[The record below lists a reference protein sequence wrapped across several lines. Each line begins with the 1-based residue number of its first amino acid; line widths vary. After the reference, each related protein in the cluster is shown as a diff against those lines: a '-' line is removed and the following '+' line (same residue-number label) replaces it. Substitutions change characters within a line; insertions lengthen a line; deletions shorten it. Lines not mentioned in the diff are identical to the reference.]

1 MAQRYIVKSC
11 LSGDTLVLRGRPVPG
26 QPPKERIAHI
36 AEVTA
41 PRLGSSQRDDE
52 PFAFESREYL
62 RALTV
67 GKEITFESTYSLPT
81 NDNVPRDVGIV
92 TLNGQDLTIELLKN
106 GWAKLK
112 ENKREA
118 TDEDIQRRAI
128 EADAKTNSRGIWNT
142 DGIVH
147 RTVYHTMPTNTQE
160 FMTQWKGKPINSIVE
175 TVRDGNNLRVRLLL
189 APDQHQLVNLQL
201 AGIKVPRAGGRE
213 GEAGEP
219 FGEEAKAF
227 VEFRLL
233 QRPVTVT
240 LLSVPPPPA
249 ASFGS
254 LSSDN
259 AAPAAATTFIG
270 TCIHAQG
277 GNIAEPLTG
286 AGLAKVLEWHAG
298 MLSNYGGLEALK
310 AAEKSA
316 KEKRL
321 KLHGTAAQPSTG
333 PQKSAGPAGPSQR
346 TEFEGQVIRIWS
358 GDQIS
363 VWDDVAGKDRRLQ
376 LSSVRGPRANDPKQ
390 AGYAAEAKEFLRKKL
405 IGQTVTIKVDFV
417 RPAEGEFESRDCATI
432 TLQGQKT
439 SVAEQLIARGLATA
453 VRHRRDD
460 ENRSPDYDK
469 LIAAEQAAASDSK
482 GLHSGKDVTAP
493 RIVNVSETQVKAN
506 QFLPGYK
513 RAGKIPAVVDYVAA
527 GSRFKLLFTRDN
539 QNITFVLSGIRAPRT
554 ARNPSDKAE
563 PCAEESSQFS
573 TRRYLQRDVEVHI
586 EAVDKTG
593 GFIGTLYL
601 TKPDKTVENA
611 AVALAQEGLA
621 FVHHHS
627 AESLPWSKQLFDA
640 EASAKAAKRG
650 VWKHYVEEAEVEVVE
665 QDAGALK
672 TQYIDVIISDVRTS
686 PQFGFSVQILNNEG
700 IANLEQLMR
709 EFSLHHRAPIKSPPS
724 FAPKPGDLVSARFSA
739 DNSWYRGKIRKIV
752 GKTDYDVVF
761 IDYGNQETVSLTNI
775 RPLDDKFRALPG
787 QAQDARL
794 SFVKLLDTSS
804 DYFED
809 AIDRFRSICEGRKL
823 IANIDAREGPV
834 LHLRLIDPSDAGSP
848 TDSINAQL
856 VREGLAVT
864 DRKGC
869 KYISSYPQILKRL
882 QDDAAEAKRT
892 RSGMYEFGDISPED
906 D

>member
-11 LSGDTLVLRGRPVPG
+11 LSGDTLILRGRPTPG
-26 QPPKERIAHI
+26 QPPKERVAHI
-36 AEVTA
+36 AEITA

-67 GKEITFESTYSLPT
+67 GKEITFESTYSVPS
-81 NDNVPRDVGIV
+81 NDGVPRDVGIA
-92 TLNGQDLTIELLKN
+92 TLNGQDLTNEILKN

-128 EADAKTNSRGIWNT
+128 EADAKANSRGIWNA
-142 DGIVH
+142 DG
-147 RTVYHTMPTNTQE
+147 
-160 FMTQWKGKPINSIVE
+160 
-175 TVRDGNNLRVRLLL
+175 
-189 APDQHQLVNLQL
+189 LV
-201 AGIKVPRAGGRE
+201 
-213 GEAGEP
+213 
-219 FGEEAKAF
+219 AKAF
-227 VEFRLL
+227 VEVRLL

-254 LSSDN
+254 SSDT
-259 AAPAAATTFIG
+259 APAATTFIG

-277 GNIAEPLTG
+277 GNIAEHLAG
-286 AGLAKVLEWHAG
+286 SGLAKALEWHAG
-298 MLSNYGGLEALK
+298 MLSDHGGLEKVK
-310 AAEKSA
+310 AAERGA

-321 KLHGTAAQPSTG
+321 NLHSTAAQPSNG
-333 PQKSAGPAGPSQR
+333 SQKAAGTPAGPSQR

-358 GDQIS
+358 SDQVSI
-363 VWDDVAGKDRRLQ
+363 WDDVAGKDRRVQ
-376 LSSVRGPRANDPKQ
+376 LSSVRGPRGNDPKQ

-405 IGQTVTIKVDFV
+405 IGKNVTVKVDFV
-417 RPAEGEFESRDCATI
+417 RPPEGEYESRECATI
-432 TLQGQKT
+432 TLPGQKT
-439 SVAEQLIARGLATA
+439 SVAEQLIEKGLATA

-469 LIAAEQAAASDSK
+469 LIAAEQAAASASK
-482 GLHSGKDVTAP
+482 GLHSGKDIALP
-493 RIVNVSETQVKAN
+493 RIVNVSETHSKAS
-506 QFLPGYK
+506 QFLPSYK

-554 ARNPSDKAE
+554 ARAGEKPE
-563 PCAEESSQFS
+563 PCGEESSQFS

-611 AVALAQEGLA
+611 AVALTKEGLA
-621 FVHHHS
+621 YVHHHS

-640 EASAKAAKRG
+640 ETEAKEAKRG
-650 VWKHYVEEAEVEVVE
+650 VWKNYVEEAEVEVVE

-672 TQYIDVIISDVRTS
+672 TQYLDVIISDVRTA
-686 PQFGFSVQILNNEG
+686 PQFGFSVQTLNSEG
-700 IANLEQLMR
+700 IANLEKLMR
-709 EFSLHHRAPIKSPPS
+709 EFSLHHRGAIKSPPS
-724 FAPKPGDLVSARFSA
+724 FSPKPGDLVSARFSA

-752 GKTDYDVVF
+752 GKAEYDVVF
-761 IDYGNQETVSLTNI
+761 IDYGNQETVSLANI
-775 RPLDDKFRALPG
+775 RPLDEKFRGLAG

-794 SFVKLLDTSS
+794 SFVKLLDASS
-804 DYFED
+804 DYFDD

-848 TDSINAQL
+848 TDSINTQL
-856 VREGLAVT
+856 VREGLAVI

-869 KYISSYPQILKRL
+869 KYLSSYAQIYKRL
-882 QDDAAEAKRT
+882 QDDTAEAKKS

>member
-1 MAQRYIVKSC
+1 MAQKYIVKSC
-11 LSGDTLVLRGRPVPG
+11 LSGDTLVLRSRPAPG

-67 GKEITFESTYSLPT
+67 GKEITFESTYSVPA
-81 NDNVPRDVGIV
+81 NDGVPRDVGIV

-128 EADAKTNSRGIWNT
+128 EADAKTNSRGIWNAA
-142 DGIVH
+142 GIVH
-147 RTVYHTMPTNTQE
+147 RSVYHTMPTNTQE

-175 TVRDGNNLRVRLLL
+175 T
-189 APDQHQLVNLQL
+189 
-201 AGIKVPRAGGRE
+201 
-213 GEAGEP
+213 
-219 FGEEAKAF
+219 AKAF
-227 VEFRLL
+227 VELRLL

-249 ASFGS
+249 AAFGS
-254 LSSDN
+254 LASDSG
-259 AAPAAATTFIG
+259 APAAATTFIG

-277 GNIAEPLTG
+277 GNIAEPLAA

-298 MLSNYGGLEALK
+298 MLSSYGGLEALR

-321 KLHGTAAQPSTG
+321 KLHSTTAQPSTG
-333 PQKSAGPAGPSQR
+333 PQKPGAPAGPSQR

-363 VWDDVAGKDRRLQ
+363 VWDDAAGKDRRLQ

-405 IGQTVTIKVDFV
+405 IGKTVTVKIDFV
-417 RPAEGEFESRDCATI
+417 RPPEGEYESRDCATI
-432 TLQGQKT
+432 TLPGQKT
-439 SVAEQLIARGLATA
+439 SVAEQLIERGLATA

-469 LIAAEQAAASDSK
+469 LIAAEQAAASGTK
-482 GLHSGKDVTAP
+482 GLHSGKDVAIP
-493 RIVNVSETQVKAN
+493 RIVNVSETHSKAS
-506 QFLPGYK
+506 QFLPSYK
-513 RAGKIPAVVDYVAA
+513 RSGKIPAIVDYVAA
-527 GSRFKLLFTRDN
+527 GSRFKLLLSRDN
-539 QNITFVLSGIRAPRT
+539 QSITFVLSGIRAPRT
-554 ARNPSDKAE
+554 ARNPSEKAE
-563 PCAEESSQFS
+563 PCGEESSQFS

-611 AVALAQEGLA
+611 AVALTQEGLA

-627 AESLPWSKQLFDA
+627 AENLPWSRQLFDA
-640 EASAKAAKRG
+640 EESAKAAKRG

-672 TQYIDVIISDVRTS
+672 TQYIDVIVSDVRTA

-700 IANLEQLMR
+700 IANLEKLMR
-709 EFSLHHRAPIKSPPS
+709 EFSLHHRAAIKAPPS
-724 FAPKPGDLVSARFSA
+724 FSPKPGDLVSARFSA
-739 DNSWYRGKIRKIV
+739 DNSWYRAKIRKIV
-752 GKTDYDVVF
+752 GKTEYDVVF

-775 RPLDDKFRALPG
+775 RPLDDKFRALAG

-794 SFVKLLDTSS
+794 SFVKLSDVSS
-804 DYFED
+804 DYFDD
-809 AIDRFRSICEGRKL
+809 AIERFRSICEGRKL

-834 LHLRLIDPSDAGSP
+834 LHLRLIDPEDAGSP
-848 TDSINAQL
+848 TNSINAQL
-856 VREGLAVT
+856 VREGLAII

-869 KYISSYPQILKRL
+869 KYLSSYPQIFKRL
-882 QDDAAEAKRT
+882 QEDAAEAKRS